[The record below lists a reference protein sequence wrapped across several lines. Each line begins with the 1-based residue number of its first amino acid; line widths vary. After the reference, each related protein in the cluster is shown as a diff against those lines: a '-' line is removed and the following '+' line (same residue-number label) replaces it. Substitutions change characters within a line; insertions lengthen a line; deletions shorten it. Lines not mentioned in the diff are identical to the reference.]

1 MKRFKQI
8 LSLIFAVIM
17 LLTAVPMQSITAVD
31 EKSIEIS
38 AVEFADDMPISMKY
52 VEFIKDDQ
60 DCGNIVPMG
69 VYGAMDYELDITFS
83 DGDKVLLSE
92 IFEKDEI
99 SSLSG
104 PNIFVNYDECYNA
117 ILNDEE
123 TVNVYVELKMRA
135 NEKDL
140 TYECTLQKKIV
151 PGIIKSMEPITIL
164 PSVIYGCDITHNSY
178 WIPDLYDVYE
188 KHLFKAEFYDGTE
201 AFVECGKE
209 KDKVNLDFEHGGDV
223 YEVSSWVTF
232 TFYDEIIFKKV
243 ELVERYKEVELV
255 DCKFVDGK
263 PEEISFKLYRT
274 DGAVESYTET
284 VDINRMGYTDLNR
297 IYGYDVGIY
306 YGNSGSSFKTDDK
319 LYVEFYIG
327 KITDKLFFAPE
338 DVCSCKICHYKGIKF
353 IYFSIISLFWK
364 LLNINQYCDCGMEHW

>member
-1 MKRFKQI
+1 MRNIKQF
-8 LSLIFAVIM
+8 LSLILAVLMIF
-17 LLTAVPMQSITAVD
+17 TAVPMQSITAVD

-60 DCGNIVPMG
+60 DCESMVPMG
-69 VYGAMDYELDITFS
+69 VYGTMDYELDITFS
-83 DGDKVLLSE
+83 DGRKVRLSTV
-92 IFEKDEI
+92 DDSADASI
-99 SSLSG
+99 SVL
-104 PNIFVNYDECYNA
+104 VDYDECRDA
-117 ILNDEE
+117 ILNGDD
-123 TVNVYVELKMRA
+123 TVNVYIYIYLYRESLY
-135 NEKDL
+135 
-140 TYECTLQKKIV
+140 YECTLQKKIV

-188 KHLFKAEFYDGTE
+188 KHLFKAEYYDGTE

-209 KDKVNLDFEHGGDV
+209 KDKVNLYFERGGYWEDDV
-223 YEVSSWVTF
+223 YGVSSWVTF
-232 TFYDEIIFKKV
+232 TFYDEIIFKNL
-243 ELVERYKEVELV
+243 ELVECYKEVELV

-263 PEEISFKLYRT
+263 PEEISFKLHRT
-274 DGAVESYTET
+274 NGAVENYTKT
-284 VDINRMGYTDLNR
+284 MDVNGMGYTYLNR
-297 IYGYDVGIY
+297 IYGYDVKIY

-364 LLNINQYCDCGMEHW
+364 LLNINQYCDCGMKHW

>member
-123 TVNVYVELKMRA
+123 TANVYVELKMRA

-140 TYECTLQKKIV
+140 TYECTL
-151 PGIIKSMEPITIL
+151 
-164 PSVIYGCDITHNSY
+164 
-178 WIPDLYDVYE
+178 
-188 KHLFKAEFYDGTE
+188 
-201 AFVECGKE
+201 
-209 KDKVNLDFEHGGDV
+209 
-223 YEVSSWVTF
+223 
-232 TFYDEIIFKKV
+232 
-243 ELVERYKEVELV
+243 
-255 DCKFVDGK
+255 
-263 PEEISFKLYRT
+263 
-274 DGAVESYTET
+274 
-284 VDINRMGYTDLNR
+284 
-297 IYGYDVGIY
+297 
-306 YGNSGSSFKTDDK
+306 
-319 LYVEFYIG
+319 
-327 KITDKLFFAPE
+327 
-338 DVCSCKICHYKGIKF
+338 
-353 IYFSIISLFWK
+353 
-364 LLNINQYCDCGMEHW
+364 